1 VHKKFLQ
8 FYYKIITLEKI
19 NIIISID
26 ARALMSSGLSTRH
39 DIPSSPFSG
48 SKTAKMVDYDFT
60 RKR

>member
-1 VHKKFLQ
+1 LQ

-39 DIPSSPFSG
+39 DSPSSPFSG